1 MPSPSANTAQVLL
14 LAPSDAV
21 LAASDDVDRQEDD
34 ILVSPG
40 GSPRRSGAVALL
52 LSLLLHAAI
61 GVTLWQWTAEI
72 APTPDSPV
80 LQVRLRAGGSVSA
93 PPVAMDLP
101 PAPPAPVAA
110 VPEPRRPAAPVPAL
124 QPFEPAKTAIL
135 PTAPPVVA
143 SQEIEPAP
151 PTAAAAERNGTEVI
165 TPPVDPLVNSAT
177 LHVLEWLGQHRRYP
191 APARRARLQGT
202 VEIIVVLM
210 PDGRLVGQ
218 RISQSSGHA
227 LLDKAALELLRRASP
242 VPTSAFFTGEARQ
255 LELRLPIIYRLSI

>member
-1 MPSPSANTAQVLL
+1 MPSPSANAAQVLL
-14 LAPSDAV
+14 LAPSDAA
-21 LAASDDVDRQEDD
+21 LTAPAAVEPYEDD
-34 ILVSPG
+34 IVVPPG
-40 GSPRRSGAVALL
+40 SSSRRSGFFAFL
-52 LSLLLHAAI
+52 LSVLLHAAI
-61 GVTLWQWTAEI
+61 GLLLWQWTAELL
-72 APTPDSPV
+72 PTPDSPV

-110 VPEPRRPAAPVPAL
+110 VPQPRRPAAPVPAL
-124 QPFEPAKTAIL
+124 QPSEPAKTAIV

-151 PTAAAAERNGTEVI
+151 PITAAAQRNGTEVV
-165 TPPVDPLVNSAT
+165 TPAADPLVNSAT
-177 LHVLEWLGQHRRYP
+177 LHVLDWLAQHRRYP

-202 VEIIVVLM
+202 VEIVVLLM

-218 RISQSSGHA
+218 RIAQSSGHA
-227 LLDKAALELLRRASP
+227 VLDKAALELLRRASP